1 MSVEAC
7 PCGSGRPLSDCCAR
21 WHGGLP
27 APSAEALMRSRYS
40 AFVLGLE
47 SYLRATWHV
56 STRPQSLSLPD
67 AQKWLGLS
75 IKRHETVGDA
85 AQVEFVARFRV
96 GGGSAQ
102 RQHERSRFVREPDGR
117 WYYVDG
123 EML

>member
-1 MSVEAC
+1 MSVQTC

-21 WHGGLP
+21 LHGGLP

-47 SYLRATWHV
+47 GYLRATWHV

-67 AQKWLGLS
+67 AHKWLGLS